1 MANLIRYI
9 TQEDPMEKMRR
20 QEETEMSDASAGFF
34 NTTSRTAAQAADPDH
49 EIRERMYPIIKAHE
63 DEKNFPY
70 KDSVGKITIGAGI
83 NIDDE
88 DKFRSMEWMDEQKR
102 RIRSN
107 DAVKYRNVLH
117 EMEGNNYIAD
127 YYKDKTPLRIADE
140 EIRRLYDMHVNNDL
154 KELRDTFKDFDRF
167 PPELQNVLL
176 DIKYNTGNVL
186 QKKWPKLHQAIAER
200 KIEDILNNVHRKDV
214 STERN
219 QWAEDEIRKI
229 RRLDY

>member
-9 TQEDPMEKMRR
+9 TQEDPLEKARR
-20 QEETEMSDASAGFF
+20 QEEAEKPYSSAGFF
-34 NTTSRTAAQAADPDH
+34 NTPSRTAAQAADPDH

-63 DEKNFPY
+63 GNKNFPY

-102 RIRSN
+102 RIRPD

-117 EMEGNNYIAD
+117 EMEGNNYKAD
-127 YYKDKTPLRIADE
+127 YYEDKTPLRIADE

-186 QKKWPKLHQAIAER
+186 PINWPNLHKAIAKR
-200 KIEDILNNVHRKDV
+200 SIKGILDNVHRYQVGIK
-214 STERN
+214 RN

-229 RRLDY
+229 KRLNY

>member
-20 QEETEMSDASAGFF
+20 QKENENPDASAGSF
-34 NTTSRTAAQAADPDH
+34 NTPSRTAAQAADPDH

-63 DEKNFPY
+63 GNKNFPY

-102 RIRSN
+102 RIRPD

-117 EMEGNNYIAD
+117 EMEGNNYKAD
-127 YYKDKTPLRIADE
+127 YYEDKTPLRIADE

-186 QKKWPKLHQAIAER
+186 PINWPNLHKAIAKR
-200 KIEDILNNVHRKDV
+200 SIKGILDNVHRYQVGIK
-214 STERN
+214 RN

-229 RRLDY
+229 KRLNY

>member
-9 TQEDPMEKMRR
+9 TQEDPLEKARR
-20 QEETEMSDASAGFF
+20 QEEAEKPYSSAGFF
-34 NTTSRTAAQAADPDH
+34 NTPSRTAAQAADPDH
-49 EIRERMYPIIKAHE
+49 EIRERMYPIIKGHE
-63 DEKNFPY
+63 NEKNFPY
-70 KDSVGKITIGAGI
+70 KDSKGNITIGAGI

-102 RIRSN
+102 RIRPN

-117 EMEGNNYIAD
+117 EMEGNNYKAG
-127 YYKDKTPLRIADE
+127 YYKNKTPLRIADE

-154 KELRDTFKDFDRF
+154 KELRNTFKDFGRF

-186 QKKWPKLHQAIAER
+186 QEKWPKLHQAIAER

-214 STERN
+214 SIKRN

>member
-9 TQEDPMEKMRR
+9 TQEDPLEKARR
-20 QEETEMSDASAGFF
+20 QEEAEKPYSSAGFF
-34 NTTSRTAAQAADPDH
+34 NTPSRTAAQAADPDH

-63 DEKNFPY
+63 GNKNFPY
-70 KDSVGKITIGAGI
+70 KDSVGKITIGTGI

-102 RIRSN
+102 RIRPD

-117 EMEGNNYIAD
+117 EMEGNNYKAD
-127 YYKDKTPLRIADE
+127 YYEDKTPLRIADE

-186 QKKWPKLHQAIAER
+186 PINWPNLHKAIAKR
-200 KIEDILNNVHRKDV
+200 SIKGILDNVHRYQVGIK
-214 STERN
+214 RN

-229 RRLDY
+229 KRLNY

>member
-9 TQEDPMEKMRR
+9 TQEDPMEKMR
-20 QEETEMSDASAGFF
+20 QQKENENPDASAGFF
-34 NTTSRTAAQAADPDH
+34 NTPSRTAAQAADPDH
-49 EIRERMYPIIKAHE
+49 EIRERMYPIIKAYE
-63 DEKNFPY
+63 GNKNFPY

-102 RIRSN
+102 RIRPD
-107 DAVKYRNVLH
+107 DAVKYRKVLH
-117 EMEGNNYIAD
+117 EMEGNNYKAD
-127 YYKDKTPLRIADE
+127 YYEDKTPLRIADE
-140 EIRRLYDMHVNNDL
+140 EIRQLYDAHVNNDL
-154 KELRDTFKDFDRF
+154 KELRETFKDFNRF

-186 QKKWPKLHQAIAER
+186 QEKWPKLHQAIAER

-214 STERN
+214 S
-219 QWAEDEIRKI
+219 IKRKD
-229 RRLDY
+229 RKSVV

>member
-20 QEETEMSDASAGFF
+20 QKENENPDASAGFF
-34 NTTSRTAAQAADPDH
+34 NTPSRTAAQAADPDH

-63 DEKNFPY
+63 GNKNFPY

-102 RIRSN
+102 RIRPD

-117 EMEGNNYIAD
+117 EMEGNNYKAD
-127 YYKDKTPLRIADE
+127 YYEDKTPLRIADE

-186 QKKWPKLHQAIAER
+186 PINWPNLHKAIAKR
-200 KIEDILNNVHRKDV
+200 SIKGILDNVHRYQVGIK
-214 STERN
+214 RN

-229 RRLDY
+229 KRLNY